1 MLLAPLK
8 DALGLSRIRRA
19 YTGGASLCPDT
30 FRFFHSINLNLK
42 QIDGQTEIAGIS
54 VVHRDG
60 DVKYE
65 TVGKPIPETDVRIS
79 DSGEIL
85 SRSPSVFQGYYTN
98 TDATAR
104 TLRDGWLHSGDS
116 GLIDEDGH
124 LVVIDRMSDVM
135 TLGDGSK
142 FSPQYIE
149 NKLKFSQYVKEAV
162 VVGQDRPHVAALVNI
177 DAANVGKWAETRQ
190 IGYTTY
196 ADLSQ
201 KPQVSELITAHVARV
216 NRDLPRVARV
226 ARFVILHKEL
236 DADDDELTRTRK
248 VRRRFVEERYH
259 DLIGGLYGSD
269 EEVLVDTE
277 VQYRSGRRAVTRV
290 PVRVRSVEDDRVA

>member
-1 MLLAPLK
+1 V
-8 DALGLSRIRRA
+8 
-19 YTGGASLCPDT
+19 
-30 FRFFHSINLNLK
+30 NLK
-42 QIDGQTEIAGIS
+42 QIYGQTEIAGIS

-65 TVGKPIPETDVRIS
+65 TVGKPIPETQVRIS
-79 DSGEIL
+79 DTGEIL
-85 SRSPSVFQGYYTN
+85 SRSPSVFQGYYKN
-98 TDATAR
+98 PEATAR
-104 TLRDGWLHSGDS
+104 SLREGWLHSGDS

-149 NKLKFSQYVKEAV
+149 NKLKFSMYVKEAV
-162 VVGQDRPHVAALVNI
+162 VVGQDRPFVAALVNI

-201 KPQVSELITAHVARV
+201 KPQVAELIAAHVERV
-216 NRDLPRVARV
+216 NRDLPRVARI

-236 DADDDELTRTRK
+236 DADDEELTRTRK
-248 VRRRFVEERYH
+248 VRRRFVEERYR
-259 DLIGGLYGSD
+259 DLIRGLYGED

-277 VQYRSGRRAVTRV
+277 VQYRSGRRATTRV
-290 PVRVRSVEDDRVA
+290 PVHVRSLEVDRVA